1 MNMLRRCTA
10 PLAVAAL
17 LFTPAALAESVLDF
31 KLENKTGYTLK
42 EVYISASKKDNWG
55 KVINKSPIKDGASM
69 NVKWKDAA
77 KAQTYD
83 IKAVYADGAGS
94 PVWYDLDPTTF
105 SRLTLKWDKDKQK
118 TVAQKHRQ

>member
-1 MNMLRRCTA
+1 MNMLRRYTA

-55 KVINKSPIKDGASM
+55 KVVNKSPIKDGGTM

-77 KAQTYD
+77 KAQSYD
-83 IKAVYADGAGS
+83 LKAVYADGAGT
-94 PVWYDLDPTTF
+94 PVWYDLDPSTF
-105 SRLTLKWDKDKQK
+105 STLTLKWDKEKKK
-118 TVAQKHRQ
+118 TVAVKHR